1 MLILDHIFLYY
12 KNKSKLGVSDLYICF
27 KWGLDSS
34 QYYLGLYEIIAVVR
48 ALAQCPIKTKS
59 TSAGILVASK
69 RWRRNAWQP
78 LRTCAWEASIIVESY
93 APCSPLCSFKNSMF
107 YPRSG
112 HHEIEFPITTLCAR
126 YISAFCKILATLNF
140 CLSHVFSSQ
149 KRFIFSAP
157 RCRRLS
163 HCVPN
168 LSSFMVLFLAIP
180 APPVCLSPF
189 SLGSPPPG
197 RHLSSGR
204 FQRSVN
210 TWSRWFLNKVYYLHL
225 GRWWMT
231 GTG

>member
-1 MLILDHIFLYY
+1 M
-12 KNKSKLGVSDLYICF
+12 
-27 KWGLDSS
+27 
-34 QYYLGLYEIIAVVR
+34 
-48 ALAQCPIKTKS
+48 
-59 TSAGILVASK
+59 
-69 RWRRNAWQP
+69 
-78 LRTCAWEASIIVESY
+78 ESY

-140 CLSHVFSSQ
+140 CLLHVFSSQ

-163 HCVPN
+163 RCLPN
-168 LSSFMVLFLAIP
+168 LSSFMVLFLSIP

-197 RHLSSGR
+197 RHRSSGL

-210 TWSRWFLNKVYYLHL
+210 TKSRWFLNKVYYLHL
-225 GRWWMT
+225 GR
-231 GTG
+231 